1 MAGVNKQVG
10 RKNNQVGVGTLV
22 VVFGVVVGVLVYLF
36 VSVFLFRGLDL
47 CS

>member
-1 MAGVNKQVG
+1 MADVNKQVG
-10 RKNNQVGVGTLV
+10 RKNNQVGVGTL